1 MADLLRLPSARI
13 FPPLLGSKRGRKADG
28 PAPGPLDDAATAPP
42 RAAHP
47 LLAGGMQLRGKGAGL
62 LRDPTSLLLLE
73 AASQLNELVH
83 AQLERRMLKV
93 SRQGGAAEAAPTDSV
108 SEAEE
113 EAGGACESACGAV
126 CVAALSLRST
136 QHAADRTSAT
146 VTASASLD
154 GSLPESGPV
163 SLSRNKRIRLERQY
177 AIDLSGLCVT
187 GAQRQ
192 PLPDAEELAC
202 LVR

>member
-136 QHAADRTSAT
+136 QHGALSTLRAAPRR
-146 VTASASLD
+146 
-154 GSLPESGPV
+154 GS
-163 SLSRNKRIRLERQY
+163 SRRRSRRR
-177 AIDLSGLCVT
+177 ART
-187 GAQRQ
+187 GAPHRSLV
-192 PLPDAEELAC
+192 PPVPRAASIAATWAAAAASPTLPSPAIPTCRLP
-202 LVR
+202 